1 MPAVVANFFT
11 RPELQALILKA
22 SGLADATACPAQ
34 RTALRRLLA
43 GAVELE
49 GVLAELAPSNHPND
63 KALANP
69 YGWQSEWVDNS
80 VECGPL
86 NIKFGQQILKTS
98 DTAGAKVVGTDRFR
112 VTLGDAVHVSSD
124 RRRLRGFVVNYMD
137 SLAGVNASTRAFVL
151 DFVFPEAGD
160 ALQVESPAA

>member
-22 SGLADATACPAQ
+22 DGLGKAAECPSQ
-34 RTALRRLLA
+34 RAALHRLLCA
-43 GAVELE
+43 AAELE
-49 GVLAELAPSNHPND
+49 GVLADITPTNHPND

-69 YGWQSEWVDNS
+69 YGWRSEWVDNS

-112 VTLGDAVHVSSD
+112 VTLGDVVHVSSD
-124 RRRLRGFVVNYMD
+124 RRKLRGLVVTYVDQLVGVDAQARGFV
-137 SLAGVNASTRAFVL
+137 L
-151 DFVFPEAGD
+151 DHVFPEAGD
-160 ALQVESPAA
+160 ALQVASPAP